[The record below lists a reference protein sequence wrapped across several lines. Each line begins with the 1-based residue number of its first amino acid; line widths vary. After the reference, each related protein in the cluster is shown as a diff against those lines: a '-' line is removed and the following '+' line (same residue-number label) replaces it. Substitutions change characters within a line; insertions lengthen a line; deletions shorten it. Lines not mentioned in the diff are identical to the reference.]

1 MFAITGITGQVGG
14 VVARIML
21 ASGSKVRAVVRNAD
35 KAKSWAAQGCEIAVA
50 EMNDAAALE
59 KAFTGVDGVFILLPP
74 TFDPSPGYPEAR
86 HTIGVI
92 RTALAAARPPKV
104 VCLSTI
110 GANATQPNL
119 LNQLGILEQEL
130 SALPMSIA
138 FLRAAWFME
147 NAAWDIAP
155 AREQGVIPTFLQP
168 LDKPVPMVATVD
180 VGRVVAELLQEEWTG
195 HRVIN
200 LEGSRRIT
208 PNEVAASFARIL
220 GKSVKAE
227 IVPRDTWQ
235 DLFTS
240 QGMKN
245 PIPRMQMLDGFNEGW
260 IEFDQGEAYSR
271 KGSVTIDTVLK
282 SLIEKE
288 AQT

>member
-21 ASGSKVRAVVRNAD
+21 ASGSNVRAVVRNAD
-35 KAKSWAAQGCEIAVA
+35 KAKNWAAQGCEIAVA
-50 EMNDAAALE
+50 EINDATALE

-130 SALPMSIA
+130 GTLPMPIA

-155 AREQGVIPTFLQP
+155 ARKQGVIPTFLQP
-168 LDKPVPMVATVD
+168 LDKPVPMVATAD
-180 VGRVVAELLQEEWTG
+180 VGRVAAELLQEEWTG
-195 HRVIN
+195 RRVIN
-200 LEGSRRIT
+200 LEGPRRIT
-208 PNEVAASFARIL
+208 PNEVAASFANIL
-220 GKSVKAE
+220 GKSVRAE